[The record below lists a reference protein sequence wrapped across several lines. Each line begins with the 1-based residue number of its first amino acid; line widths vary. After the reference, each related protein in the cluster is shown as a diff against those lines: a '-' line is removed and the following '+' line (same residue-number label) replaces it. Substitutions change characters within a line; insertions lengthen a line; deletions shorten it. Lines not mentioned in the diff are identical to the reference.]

1 MRPTPDFKH
10 GRQLT
15 PVRVLLLEDD
25 QAFAGLVRANLER
38 VDWADLSIEH
48 APTMREALARLERG
62 GIDIVIT
69 DLNLPDSKGLD
80 TVDSLVRATDRL
92 ILVLTGERDAGLR
105 QAVLAQGAH
114 GIMSQDLLLRRVDSK
129 GEACYLNISG
139 RPMFDAHGTFCGYR
153 GAAKDVTRRV
163 QMDMRLAIEHAV
175 TRLLAQSGS
184 IAEAAPRIIQA
195 ICDTL
200 GGACGARWE
209 HDRASQAMVCQGSG

>member
-15 PVRVLLLEDD
+15 TVRVLLLEDD

-92 ILVLTGERDAGLR
+92 ILVLTGERDAGPR
-105 QAVLAQGAH
+105 EAGPGHGAYD
-114 GIMSQDLLLRRVDSK
+114 IMS
-129 GEACYLNISG
+129 
-139 RPMFDAHGTFCGYR
+139 
-153 GAAKDVTRRV
+153 KDRIDRIELERLV
-163 QMDMRLAIEHAV
+163 RLAAMQPKTLPPPPPSEGRFPSPAPPPPDRYWGADAV
-175 TRLLAQSGS
+175 RRDQSN
-184 IAEAAPRIIQA
+184 
-195 ICDTL
+195 
-200 GGACGARWE
+200 
-209 HDRASQAMVCQGSG
+209 